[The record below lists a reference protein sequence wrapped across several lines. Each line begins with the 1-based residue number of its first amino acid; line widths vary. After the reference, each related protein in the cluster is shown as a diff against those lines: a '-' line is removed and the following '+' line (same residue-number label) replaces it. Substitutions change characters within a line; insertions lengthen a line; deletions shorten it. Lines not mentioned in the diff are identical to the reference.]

1 MVESFNDWCFDESR
15 KPGDTGIVTSENGC
29 HIMFFSSFSDI
40 IYREYMIDSALRASK
55 TEEWSSALTEAAEMT
70 VKNLKHVNTGLTLN
84 AGA

>member
-1 MVESFNDWCFDESR
+1 
-15 KPGDTGIVTSENGC
+15 
-29 HIMFFSSFSDI
+29 MFFSSFSDI